1 VKAYDEAWRTF
12 SWSEYF
18 ILELPYP
25 HEAPYVSGDTL
36 VLPVHEMRGVIRSF
50 IMHSISS
57 PLRGVSG
64 RQWRIDFDFFV
75 EPFAID
81 ATQDLLM
88 AVPRHDS
95 KKLVVLVTLFL
106 MCVCSR
112 VSPHSILLLAL
123 STGQPHPLSANG
135 GVLYLESS
143 RRPTLGNS
151 KHEISGDFLGMIM
164 HSSDVL
170 DDRLF
175 IWNWKT
181 GIIHVK
187 MVLFFF
193 LLNTLDK

>member
-1 VKAYDEAWRTF
+1 
-12 SWSEYF
+12 
-18 ILELPYP
+18 
-25 HEAPYVSGDTL
+25 
-36 VLPVHEMRGVIRSF
+36 MRGVIRSF

-95 KKLVVLVTLFL
+95 KKLVVLVILFL

-151 KHEISGDFLGMIM
+151 KHEISGDFLGMIT

-187 MVLFFF
+187 MVLFSFF
-193 LLNTLDK
+193 PRTHLISEP